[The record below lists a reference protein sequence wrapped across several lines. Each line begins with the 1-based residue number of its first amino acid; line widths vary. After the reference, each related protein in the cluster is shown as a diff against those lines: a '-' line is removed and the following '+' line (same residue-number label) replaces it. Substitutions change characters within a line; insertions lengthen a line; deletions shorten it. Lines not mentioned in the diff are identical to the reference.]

1 VNTHISACIGSI
13 VQLALY
19 YYHYQKFS
27 LTMVMN
33 GTLAG
38 LAGITPASGYIGP
51 FGSFLVGFVSGVLSY
66 FASIVI
72 KSKGID
78 DVLDV
83 KLWGI
88 LGHEFAG
95 HSGDD
100 RRTFAPFFQ
109 K

>member
-1 VNTHISACIGSI
+1 
-13 VQLALY
+13 
-19 YYHYQKFS
+19 
-27 LTMVMN
+27 MVMN

-51 FGSFLVGFVSGVLSY
+51 FGSFIVGFISGILSY

-83 KLWGI
+83 RL
-88 LGHEFAG
+88 
-95 HSGDD
+95 
-100 RRTFAPFFQ
+100 
-109 K
+109 

>member
-1 VNTHISACIGSI
+1 
-13 VQLALY
+13 
-19 YYHYQKFS
+19 
-27 LTMVMN
+27 MVMN

-51 FGSFLVGFVSGVLSY
+51 LGSFFVGLLSGILSY

-83 KLWGI
+83 IYWLY
-88 LGHEFAG
+88 
-95 HSGDD
+95 
-100 RRTFAPFFQ
+100 
-109 K
+109 